1 MAEEGA
7 EGSVDGEGADV
18 VELSVDG
25 WVLGEEGTEDGS
37 ALSGVD
43 TEKDHVGHGRSQG
56 KYGGEQDDAEED
68 FSHVCF

>member
-7 EGSVDGEGADV
+7 KGSVDGKGADV

-37 ALSGVD
+37 TLGGVD
-43 TEKDHVGHGRSQG
+43 AEKHHVRHGRSQR
-56 KYGGEQDDAEED
+56 KYGGEQDDAEEG
-68 FSHVCF
+68 FSHVSF